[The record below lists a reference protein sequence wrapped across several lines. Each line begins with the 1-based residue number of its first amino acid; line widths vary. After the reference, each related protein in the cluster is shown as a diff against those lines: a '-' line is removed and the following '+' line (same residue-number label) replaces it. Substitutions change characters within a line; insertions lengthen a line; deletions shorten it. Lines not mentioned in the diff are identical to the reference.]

1 MQRYWNRRLSK
12 RDWDRESCY
21 DHVRLQANATDGPLL
36 TGVGGGAVVNVAI
49 RNRFAS
55 GNGNGI
61 AVSGEEAF
69 LRVQLGMNGVAEP
82 AGASEKLFNSHL
94 VQFSSSPTLP
104 FRIYWGKVR

>member
-1 MQRYWNRRLSK
+1 
-12 RDWDRESCY
+12 
-21 DHVRLQANATDGPLL
+21 V
-36 TGVGGGAVVNVAI
+36 
-49 RNRFAS
+49 
-55 GNGNGI
+55 
-61 AVSGEEAF
+61 F